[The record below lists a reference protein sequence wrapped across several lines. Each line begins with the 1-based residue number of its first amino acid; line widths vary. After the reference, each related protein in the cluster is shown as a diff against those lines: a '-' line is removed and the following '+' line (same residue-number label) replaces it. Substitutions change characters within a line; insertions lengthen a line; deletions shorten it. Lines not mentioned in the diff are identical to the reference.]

1 MRADYTSD
9 AEDIPIKPE
18 YESFSFSKIE
28 IQINLNWYINELS
41 LDIVYSLVRELE
53 LKRLM
58 KEVVDPEYE
67 ACGKF
72 SYSLRALEF

>member
-9 AEDIPIKPE
+9 AENIPVKPE
-18 YESFSFSKIE
+18 YDSYKIAL
-28 IQINLNWYINELS
+28 QKSNLIKIFS

-67 ACGKF
+67 ACAKF
-72 SYSLRALEF
+72 SYSLWA